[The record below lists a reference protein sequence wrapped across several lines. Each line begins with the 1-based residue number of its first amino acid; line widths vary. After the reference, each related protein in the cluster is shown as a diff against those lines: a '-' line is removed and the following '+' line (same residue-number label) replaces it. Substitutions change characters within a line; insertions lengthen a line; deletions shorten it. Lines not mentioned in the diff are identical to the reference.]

1 MDIEIIVFDGFD
13 ELDAIGPFE
22 VLRHATTAGAPFTVR
37 LVGADGPGEIRAA
50 NGLVMRVDRGIGAPD
65 ALVVPGGGW
74 LDGAGSGARAQ
85 ADRCDLPTKLTELA
99 PTLRWTAS
107 VCTGAML
114 LAAAGLLK
122 GRTATTNRGAHDQ
135 LRAAG
140 TTVIDERVV
149 DDGDVVT
156 AGGPS
161 CGIDLA
167 LWLTEREAGPEIAA
181 RTAAAIHYEWTHAVW
196 RRQPA
201 ETAPSTR

>member
-22 VLRHATTAGAPFTVR
+22 VLRHAANAGAPFAVS
-37 LVGADGPGEIRAA
+37 LVGADGPGEVRAA
-50 NGLVMRVDRGIGAPD
+50 NGLTLRVDAGIGAPD
-65 ALVVPGGGW
+65 ALIVPGGGW
-74 LDGAGSGARAQ
+74 FDPGPGARAQ
-85 ADRCDLPTKLTELA
+85 ADRGDLPKKLAELA
-99 PTLRWTAS
+99 PALRWTAS

-114 LAAAGLLK
+114 LAEAGLLR

-135 LRAAG
+135 LRAVG
-140 TTVIDERVV
+140 TTVLDERVV

-167 LWLTEREAGPEIAA
+167 LWLTEREAGPEVAA
-181 RTAAAIHYEWTHAVW
+181 RAAGAIHYEWAHAVW
-196 RRQPA
+196 RRA
-201 ETAPSTR
+201 

>member
-22 VLRHATTAGAPFTVR
+22 VLRHAANAGAPFAVS
-37 LVGADGPGEIRAA
+37 LVGADGPGEISAA
-50 NGLVMRVDRGIGAPD
+50 NGLTMLVEQGIGAPD

-74 LDGAGSGARAQ
+74 LEGSGTGARAQ
-85 ADRCDLPTKLTELA
+85 AERGDLPAKLAALA
-99 PTLRWTAS
+99 PSLRWTAS

-114 LAAAGLLK
+114 LAEAGLLR
-122 GRTATTNRGAHDQ
+122 GRTATTNRGAYDQ

-140 TTVIDERVV
+140 TTVLDERVV
-149 DDGDVVT
+149 DDGDVGT

-167 LWLTEREAGPEIAA
+167 LWLTEREAGSELAA
-181 RTAAAIHYEWTHAVW
+181 RTAAAIHYDWTHAVW
-196 RRQPA
+196 QRPQP
-201 ETAPSTR
+201 RGNG

>member
-22 VLRHATTAGAPFTVR
+22 VLRHAANAGAPFAVS
-37 LVGADGPGEIRAA
+37 LVGADGPGEVRAA
-50 NGLVMRVDRGIGAPD
+50 NGLTLRVDAGIGAPD
-65 ALVVPGGGW
+65 AVVVPGGGW
-74 LDGAGSGARAQ
+74 LDGGPGARTQ
-85 ADRCDLPTKLTELA
+85 ADRGDLPKKLAELA
-99 PTLRWTAS
+99 PSLRWTAS

-114 LAAAGLLK
+114 LAEAGLLR

-140 TTVIDERVV
+140 TTVLDERVV

-167 LWLTEREAGPEIAA
+167 LWLTEREAGPEVAA
-181 RTAAAIHYEWTHAVW
+181 RTADGIHYEWTHAVW
-196 RRQPA
+196 LRA
-201 ETAPSTR
+201 

>member
-1 MDIEIIVFDGFD
+1 MDIEIIVFEGFD

-22 VLRHATTAGAPFTVR
+22 VLRHATKAGAPFAVS

-50 NGLVMRVDRGIGAPD
+50 NGLSLRVDSGIGAPD

-74 LDGAGSGARAQ
+74 LDGTDSGARVQ
-85 ADRCDLPTKLTELA
+85 ANRGDLPKKLAELA
-99 PTLRWTAS
+99 PSLRWTAS

-114 LAAAGLLK
+114 LAAAGLLR

-135 LRAAG
+135 LRATG
-140 TTVIDERVV
+140 TTVVDARVA

-167 LWLTEREAGPEIAA
+167 LWLTEREAGPEVAA
-181 RTAAAIHYEWTHAVW
+181 RTADVIHYEWTHAVW
-196 RRQPA
+196 RRP
-201 ETAPSTR
+201 

>member
-22 VLRHATTAGAPFTVR
+22 VLRHAAAAGAPFAVS
-37 LVGADGPGEIRAA
+37 LVGADGPGEIHAA
-50 NGLVMRVDRGIGAPD
+50 NGLSMRVDAGIGAPD
-65 ALVVPGGGW
+65 AIVVPGGGW
-74 LDGAGSGARAQ
+74 LDDTGTGARAQ
-85 ADRCDLPTKLTELA
+85 AERGELATKLAELA
-99 PTLRWTAS
+99 PSLRWTAS

-114 LAAAGLLK
+114 LAAAGLLR

-140 TTVIDERVV
+140 TTVVDERVV

-167 LWLTEREAGPEIAA
+167 LWLTEREAGPEVAA
-181 RTAAAIHYEWTHAVW
+181 RTADVIHYEWTHAVW
-196 RRQPA
+196 RRP
-201 ETAPSTR
+201 

>member
-22 VLRHATTAGAPFTVR
+22 VLRHAADAGAPFAVS

-50 NGLVMRVDRGIGAPD
+50 NGLVMRVDAGIGTPD
-65 ALVVPGGGW
+65 AVVVPGGGW
-74 LDGAGSGARAQ
+74 LDDTGHGARAQ
-85 ADRCDLPTKLTELA
+85 AARGDLPSKLAELA
-99 PTLRWTAS
+99 PSLRWTAS

-114 LAAAGLLK
+114 LAEAGLLR
-122 GRTATTNRGAHDQ
+122 GRTATTNRGAHDT

-140 TTVIDERVV
+140 TQVVDERVV

-161 CGIDLA
+161 CGIDLG
-167 LWLTEREAGPEIAA
+167 LWLTEREAGPGVAA
-181 RTAAAIHYEWTHAVW
+181 RTADVMHYAWTRPVW
-196 RRQPA
+196 LRRGA
-201 ETAPSTR
+201 TSG